1 MMAAS
6 IEAIGPVIGGG
17 IGCVYCVFI
26 AFALLAGTAGTVL
39 WIWMLVDCLTKES
52 DQGNT
57 KIVWTLVIL
66 LTHVIGALI
75 YILVRRPQRKQEL
88 GR

>member
-1 MMAAS
+1 MDTSAV
-6 IEAIGPVIGGG
+6 AIGPVIGGG
-17 IGCVYCVFI
+17 MGCAWCGILAV
-26 AFALLAGTAGTVL
+26 ALLIGTAGTVL